1 MSGDL
6 EASFALANRAT
17 RRRRTAHGFQRN
29 FTKMN
34 RSDEID
40 SYLSLDGI
48 RRAGEYAAMLTQP
61 YQLYVERTDKA
72 RNMARYYAMAIEPG
86 LFGEICLTR
95 RWGRIGVHGQMKVQ
109 HFASERDAV
118 AAFLDLLRQNRNLG
132 YRVAP
137 SAVLY

>member
-1 MSGDL
+1 
-6 EASFALANRAT
+6 
-17 RRRRTAHGFQRN
+17 
-29 FTKMN
+29 MN

-40 SYLSLDGI
+40 SYLSLDEI
-48 RRAGEYAAMLTQP
+48 RRADEYAAMLIQP
-61 YQLYVERTDKA
+61 YQLYVERTDEA
-72 RNMARYYAMAIEPG
+72 RNMARFYAMAIEPN

-118 AAFLDLLRQNRNLG
+118 AAFLNVLRQKRNRG

-137 SAVLY
+137 SAARH

>member
-1 MSGDL
+1 MIRLQRRARYWSRREADLFATAGRSAGMSGDL

-17 RRRRTAHGFQRN
+17 RRRRTAPGFQRN

-61 YQLYVERTDKA
+61 YQLYVERIDKA

-86 LFGEICLTR
+86 LFGET
-95 RWGRIGVHGQMKVQ
+95 
-109 HFASERDAV
+109 A
-118 AAFLDLLRQNRNLG
+118 
-132 YRVAP
+132 
-137 SAVLY
+137 